1 MKNTYLNPN
10 VINQIDNL
18 YLKAKMIV
26 EGYMSGLHKS
36 PYHGF
41 SIEFS
46 EHRAYGVGD
55 EVKNIDWKLWSKTDK
70 YYIKRFEEETNLLA
84 HIFLDSSKSMD
95 FSSINIS
102 KFEYSKMIVATLSYL
117 MMQQK
122 DAVGLVVF
130 DSEIKSTIPPKN
142 NKAHLNTILSII
154 ENTEIGNDTNI
165 SKILH
170 VGAEKIKKKGLVIL
184 VSDLLDD
191 PNKVINSLKHFKYNN
206 NEVLVFHVLD
216 PKERNLD
223 YNERTIFEDLETNK
237 IIETEPWQINQS
249 YKKEMDDLIKYYK
262 TECSINKIDYNLLIT
277 DQNLEWGLSQ
287 FLNKR
292 KKLL

>member
-84 HIFLDSSKSMD
+84 HIFLDSSKSMN